1 MHEEVARTL
10 RIFLIGLE
18 PAVAA
23 RIGEV
28 LTRETHRVEQRSED
42 IDTSELMTADIIFAC
57 GEGSRYLTVLRRVRN
72 LRLRVPFFVAARIPS
87 TIDWLNALEA
97 GATDY
102 CASPFEPH
110 QLQWLIVSALS
121 GWKPALPPGAKPPG
135 RAPDP
140 AAKSARAA
148 A

>member
-1 MHEEVARTL
+1 MHGEETRSL
-10 RIFLIGLE
+10 RIFLIDLD

-28 LTRETHRVEQRSED
+28 LARDGHLVEHRSEN
-42 IDTSELMTADIIFAC
+42 IEASELMTADIIFAC
-57 GEGSRYLTVLRRVRN
+57 GEGSRYLPILRRVRN
-72 LRLRVPFFVAARIPS
+72 LRRSVPFFVAARIPS
-87 TIDWLNALEA
+87 TMDWLNALEA

-102 CASPFEPH
+102 CASLFEPQ
-110 QLQWLIVSALS
+110 QLQWMVASALS
-121 GWKPALPPGAKPPG
+121 GWRPASPPEARPARRTPG
-135 RAPDP
+135 S